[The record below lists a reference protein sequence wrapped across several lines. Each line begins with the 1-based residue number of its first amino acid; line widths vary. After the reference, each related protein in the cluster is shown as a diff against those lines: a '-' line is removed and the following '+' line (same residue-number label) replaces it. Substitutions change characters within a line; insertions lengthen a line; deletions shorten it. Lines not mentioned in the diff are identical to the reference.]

1 MYRVYTVVAL
11 LNGVT
16 AITAV
21 CTHARTHARTHEYT
35 HTHTHTQGWLGAM
48 VRNHFDS
55 LVAPFDL
62 AVVFLI
68 GLFFFCNGSMMGL
81 F

>member
-21 CTHARTHARTHEYT
+21 CTHTHT